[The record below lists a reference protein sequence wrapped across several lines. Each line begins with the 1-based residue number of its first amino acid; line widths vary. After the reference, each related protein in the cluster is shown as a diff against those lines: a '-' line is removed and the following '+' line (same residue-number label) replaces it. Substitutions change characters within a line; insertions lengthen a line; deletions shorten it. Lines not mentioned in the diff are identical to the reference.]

1 MKKLIHLTIIY
12 ILLFATGTKA
22 QSNTLTQT
30 ADSLFNSL
38 HATGKFNGNVL
49 LAENGK
55 VLYEKSFGFANQTT
69 KAPLNENSIFELA
82 SCSKQFTAMAIALL
96 QQQGKLNVD
105 DDFTKYIPELNFYK
119 NITIS
124 NLIYH
129 TSGIPDYMQLD
140 SMWMDWDEHKIAN
153 NGDVI
158 KKFVQYKPALLF
170 TTGSKHEYSNTGYAL
185 LASII
190 ERASGMSFG
199 DYLQKNIFKPLKMD
213 HSFVYNRRYA
223 PKKVD
228 NYAFGYV
235 MDDSLNKLVLPD
247 SYMYTQYVYNFDG
260 IVGDGCVNSTVNDL
274 LKWDDAL
281 YTNKLL
287 PATVMKTI
295 FESGKLNDGTPTN
308 YGFGW
313 FIKDKPDG
321 TKIVSHSGGWPGYI
335 TYIERNMTSHK
346 TIILL
351 QNGPG
356 VIPTKEIRLIMD
368 GKPIPAAPVYN
379 EIKLPENTLSAYTGQ
394 YKLDEEFILTVTK
407 EGTQLYAQ
415 ATGQNKFPIYAYAP
429 DKFFVKVVDAHME
442 FITEGGKIT
451 KMMFHQG
458 GADIPA
464 PKID

>member
-1 MKKLIHLTIIY
+1 MKRLINFTIIY
-12 ILLFATGTKA
+12 LLAFVFKTHA
-22 QSNTLTQT
+22 QDNTLTRT
-30 ADSLFNSL
+30 ADSMFSSL
-38 HATGKFNGNVL
+38 HANGTFTGNVL

-55 VLYEKSFGFANQTT
+55 VLYKKSFGLANEST
-69 KAPLNENSIFELA
+69 KAPLNENSLFELA

-96 QQQGKLNVD
+96 QQKGKLKVD
-105 DDFTKYIPELNFYK
+105 DDFTKYIPELSFYK
-119 NITIS
+119 NITIR

-153 NGDVI
+153 NDDVI

-170 TTGSKHEYSNTGYAL
+170 PTGSKHEYSNTGYML

-199 DYLQKNIFKPLKMD
+199 AYLQKNIFKPLKMD
-213 HSFVYNRRYA
+213 RSFVYNRRYA

-235 MDDSLNKLVLPD
+235 MDDSLHKLVLPD
-247 SYMYTQYVYNFDG
+247 SYIYTQYVYNFDG

-274 LKWDDAL
+274 LKWDQAL

-287 PATVMKTI
+287 PASAMKEL
-295 FESGKLNDGTPTN
+295 FESGKLNDGTPAN
-308 YGFGW
+308 YAFGW
-313 FIKDKPDG
+313 FTKQRPDS

-356 VIPTKEIRLIMD
+356 VIPTKEIRLMMD
-368 GKPIPAAPVYN
+368 GKPIPAATVYN
-379 EIKLPENTLSAYTGQ
+379 EIALPENMLSAYVGQ
-394 YKLDEEFILTVTK
+394 YKLDEDFILTISK
-407 EGTQLYAQ
+407 EAGQLYAQ
-415 ATGQNKFPIYAYAP
+415 ATGQNKLRIYPYAD

-442 FITEGGKIT
+442 FIAEGGKVT
-451 KMMFHQG
+451 KMIFHQG